1 MPLGDPISEMPRL
14 QQYVREAGRDPSL
27 LKVRGSLVAGDD
39 TKASVEMG
47 RKLAAA
53 GVTHINIVVSPD
65 RDPRVALR
73 DIAATRKALTE
84 TLN

>member
-1 MPLGDPISEMPRL
+1 MPLGDPISDMPRL

-47 RKLAAA
+47 RKAQRRQ
-53 GVTHINIVVSPD
+53 G
-65 RDPRVALR
+65 
-73 DIAATRKALTE
+73 
-84 TLN
+84 